1 MRKALSRFFLDERVI
16 DIAII
21 LNVTAIFI
29 EEYGIQHLCLQII
42 GYSTIFFFIG
52 EMVCKQIKT
61 GVVAYWKDGWNQ
73 LDGTLV
79 IISLPSLLNLF
90 FPQLF
95 SHAGIMMTLRIF
107 RVFRFFRLTHFF
119 PNFEAI
125 VINFKKAL
133 KDSRAIMLGY
143 IVMILICALISCS
156 LFGKISPEFF
166 GTPGKSIYSTFRLFT
181 IEGWYEIPDTI
192 TNHLSTSL
200 SVCVRFYFCFIL
212 LAGGII
218 GLSLLNSIFVDA
230 MVSDNND
237 ELLMEIRKL
246 QRQVEELQNE
256 LTENKNKKQ
265 I

>member
-1 MRKALSRFFLDERVI
+1 MGKTISRFFLNERVI

-21 LNVTAIFI
+21 LNVTTIFI
-29 EEYGIQHLCLQII
+29 EEYGIHHLCLQIV
-42 GYSTIFFFIG
+42 GYSTLLFFIG
-52 EMVCKQIKT
+52 EMVCKQMKT
-61 GVVAYWKDGWNQ
+61 GIVAYWKDGWNQ
-73 LDGTLV
+73 LDGSLV

-95 SHAGIMMTLRIF
+95 THAGIMMTLRIF

-119 PNFEAI
+119 PNFEII

-156 LFGKISPEFF
+156 LFGKLSPEFF

-192 TNHLSTSL
+192 TEQLSTSL
-200 SVCVRFYFCFIL
+200 GICVRLYFCITL
-212 LAGGII
+212 LSGGII

-237 ELLMEIRKL
+237 EMLAEIKKL
-246 QRQVEELQNE
+246 QKQVEDLQNK
-256 LTENKNKKQ
+256 LNDNKTDQ